1 MAILI
6 ILIWNLVFKCFERI
20 LVLNNGFQKGKLD
33 ISNRSKQF
41 KGFKGII
48 INLETILSI
57 IDFGKVFGFEIKLEL
72 KTSTYMVILEMNLF
86 DLNFVDL
93 EIWIIF

>member
-33 ISNRSKQF
+33 ISNRSK
-41 KGFKGII
+41 
-48 INLETILSI
+48 
-57 IDFGKVFGFEIKLEL
+57 
-72 KTSTYMVILEMNLF
+72 
-86 DLNFVDL
+86 
-93 EIWIIF
+93 